1 MMIYVQNKDIGMLV
15 VGILITLVGVVIYI
29 LEPGWIINP
38 IGTGGAFIGAGVALI
53 VISIRSIRL
62 QKKGTVVEDERIFHI
77 AEKASHKTLTILIIL
92 EGVLMA
98 FLGVTAFDI
107 QAYPIVSLLFAITM
121 LSYAGFYYWYKRQM

>member
-1 MMIYVQNKDIGMLV
+1 L
-15 VGILITLVGVVIYI
+15 IL
-29 LEPGWIINP
+29 
-38 IGTGGAFIGAGVALI
+38 
-53 VISIRSIRL
+53 ISIRSIRL

-98 FLGVTAFDI
+98 FLGVTAFNI
-107 QAYPIVSLLFAITM
+107 QAYPIVSMLFVITT

>member
-1 MMIYVQNKDIGMLV
+1 MLIIGT
-15 VGILITLVGVVIYI
+15 IITLIGVAIHI
-29 LEPGWIINP
+29 LEPEWIINSS
-38 IGTGGAFIGAGVALI
+38 GTGGAFVGAGVALI

-62 QKKGTVVEDERIFHI
+62 QKRGTVVEDERIFHI

-107 QAYPIVSLLFAITM
+107 QAYPIVSLLFVITM
-121 LSYAGFYYWYKRQM
+121 LSYAGFYYWYRRQM

>member
-1 MMIYVQNKDIGMLV
+1 MQTKDIGMLII
-15 VGILITLVGVVIYI
+15 GTIITLIGVAIHI
-29 LEPGWIINP
+29 LEPEWIINSS
-38 IGTGGAFIGAGVALI
+38 GTGGAFVGAGVALI

-62 QKKGTVVEDERIFHI
+62 QKRGTVVEDERIFHI

-121 LSYAGFYYWYKRQM
+121 LSYAGFYYWYRRQM

>member
-1 MMIYVQNKDIGMLV
+1 MFIIGT
-15 VGILITLVGVVIYI
+15 IITLIGVAIHI
-29 LEPGWIINP
+29 FEPGWIINSS
-38 IGTGGAFIGAGVALI
+38 GTGGAFVGAGVALI

-98 FLGVTAFDI
+98 FLGVTAFNV

>member
-1 MMIYVQNKDIGMLV
+1 MVIYVQNKDIGMLV
-15 VGILITLVGVVIYI
+15 IGALISLIGVAIHI
-29 LEPGWIINP
+29 LEPGWVINP
-38 IGTGGAFIGAGVALI
+38 IGTGGAFVGAGIALI
-53 VISIRSIRL
+53 LISIRSIRL

-98 FLGVTAFDI
+98 FLGVTAFNI
-107 QAYPIVSLLFAITM
+107 QAYPIVSMLFVITT